1 VNTLRAELLKV
12 WTVPR
17 TMIGLGLGML
27 ALIGLGAA
35 GTSSGHREGD
45 KVLRDLM
52 DIASFSLVFALIT
65 GVLIVTWEFRHGTIE
80 QTFIISP
87 RRERVMTAK
96 ALAAAFSGGVLGAL
110 GLAVAIVV
118 AYIWIGG
125 EPGVDFGGSEL
136 WGRAARVLVLA
147 VLWGAIGVGV
157 GSLIRNQAGAIVAVF
172 VWLFFLEPISSLI
185 SDTAADYEPGRLR
198 MVFLEVGDDTV
209 DVAVATAGFATAL
222 YAVALVAAGTAVTLR
237 RDIT

>member
-45 KVLRDLM
+45 RVLRDLM

-198 MVFLEVGDDTV
+198 MAFLEVGDDTV
-209 DVAVATAGFATAL
+209 DVAVATAGFVTAL

>member
-1 VNTLRAELLKV
+1 
-12 WTVPR
+12 
-17 TMIGLGLGML
+17 MIGLGLGML
-27 ALIGLGAA
+27 ALVGLGAA

-45 KVLRDLM
+45 RVLRDLM
-52 DIASFSLVFALIT
+52 DIASFALVFALIT

-96 ALAAAFSGGVLGAL
+96 ALAAALSGGVLGLL

-125 EPGVDFGGSEL
+125 EPGIDFGSSEL
-136 WGRAARVLVLA
+136 WSRAVRVLVLA
-147 VLWGAIGVGV
+147 VLWGSIGVGV

-198 MVFLEVGDDTV
+198 MAFLEVGDDTV
-209 DVAVATAGFATAL
+209 DVAVATAGFVTAL

>member
-1 VNTLRAELLKV
+1 
-12 WTVPR
+12 
-17 TMIGLGLGML
+17 
-27 ALIGLGAA
+27 
-35 GTSSGHREGD
+35 
-45 KVLRDLM
+45 
-52 DIASFSLVFALIT
+52 
-65 GVLIVTWEFRHGTIE
+65 
-80 QTFIISP
+80 
-87 RRERVMTAK
+87 MTAK
-96 ALAAAFSGGVLGAL
+96 ALAAALSGGVLGLL

-125 EPGVDFGGSEL
+125 EPGIDFGSSEL
-136 WGRAARVLVLA
+136 WSRAVRVLVLA
-147 VLWGAIGVGV
+147 VLWGSIGVGV

-198 MVFLEVGDDTV
+198 MAFLEVGDDTV
-209 DVAVATAGFATAL
+209 DVAVATAGFVTAL

>member
-12 WTVPR
+12 RTVPR
-17 TMIGLGLGML
+17 TMIGLVLGML

-35 GTSSGHREGD
+35 GTSSGHTPGD
-45 KVLRDLM
+45 LVLRDLM
-52 DIASFSLVFALIT
+52 DVASFSIVFALIT

-80 QTFIISP
+80 QTFIVSP

-96 ALAAAFSGGVLGAL
+96 ALAAACSGGMLGVL
-110 GLAVAIVV
+110 GLAVTIVV

-125 EPGVDFGGSEL
+125 EPGVDFGSSEL
-136 WGRAARVLVLA
+136 WRRAARVLVLG

-157 GSLIRNQAGAIVAVF
+157 GALIRNQAGAIVALF
-172 VWLFFLEPISSLI
+172 AWLFFLEPISSLI

-198 MVFLEVGDDTV
+198 MAFLEVGDDTV
-209 DVAVATAGFATAL
+209 DVAVATAGAVTAL
-222 YAVALVAAGTAVTLR
+222 YAVALVAAGTALTLR